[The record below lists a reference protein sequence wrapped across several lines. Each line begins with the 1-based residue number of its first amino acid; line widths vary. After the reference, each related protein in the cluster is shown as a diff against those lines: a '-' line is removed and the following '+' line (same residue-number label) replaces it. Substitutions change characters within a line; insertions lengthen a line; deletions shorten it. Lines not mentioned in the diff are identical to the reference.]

1 MSTKRASLA
10 AIFDKLEKLL
20 PHLGNENPAEA
31 DNARTKINRLLKSV
45 KLDWHDL
52 SSLLM
57 SGKDESGN
65 QFAELLAKLLGT
77 DDDNL
82 IVLARKSATFFHD
95 RDGGTFADIVINART
110 LTYPVDGDE
119 FTDWLIHLFY
129 KEFRRAPKEGALKTA
144 RATLRAQAEFEG
156 ERLDVHFRAGKV
168 RDVIYIDIGDAD
180 QSIAEITKDGW
191 RITKSAPIR
200 FRRSRGFRSLPFPK
214 RGGSIAMLRDLVN
227 INNEGFALY
236 VSWTLSALC
245 PDHPHPVLY
254 LVGEEG
260 SAKTTA
266 ANIARALTDPSSLP
280 LRNLPTSK
288 DNLFVGSDNARV
300 LAFDNVSTIG
310 ADISDALCQ
319 IVSGSDRPRRS

>member
-200 FRRSRGFRSLPFPK
+200 FRRSR
-214 RGGSIAMLRDLVN
+214 
-227 INNEGFALY
+227 EGFALY